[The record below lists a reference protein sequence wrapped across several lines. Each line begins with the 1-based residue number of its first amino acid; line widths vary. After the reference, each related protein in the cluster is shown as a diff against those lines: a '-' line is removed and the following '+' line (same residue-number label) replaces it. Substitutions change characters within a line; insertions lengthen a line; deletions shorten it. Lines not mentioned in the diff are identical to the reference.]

1 MTGSAT
7 SSGSNPSGSP
17 EGAVDAEEMQ
27 QLADRVARLVE
38 RSQKVWADSLDR
50 SVDDLATLKP
60 DPLNALPAMSRLA
73 HAYLDQPQ
81 KLAEAALDFW
91 TQQADLWTRI
101 MKRTLGEEDEGPVIR
116 PDKGDRRF
124 QDEQWEQNPFFD
136 YLKQSYLLTGKWLQD
151 RLRDADDIDARD
163 RRKLEFLTKNFI
175 EALSPTNYAATNPA
189 VLKATLEEKGENLL
203 RGLENMIRDLERGH
217 GQLAIRQTDL
227 EAFKV
232 GENMATTPGK
242 VIFQNKV
249 MQLIQY
255 APSTAQ
261 VYARPLLIVPPW
273 INKFYILDLNEK
285 KSLIRWLVGQGH
297 TVFVL
302 SWVNPG
308 EGQRAESWATYM
320 EKGPLTAIGKVLE
333 ETGADKVNLV
343 GYCIGGT
350 MTGTTLA
357 WMAAKGD
364 DRVASATFFTT
375 QLDFSDAGDLQTF
388 VDDEVIEMI
397 ESKVAERGFLAA
409 ENMAAA
415 FNSLRST
422 DLIWSFVINNYLLGK
437 ENFPFDLLYWNADST
452 HMPGK
457 VHVFYLDEF
466 YNRNTLARGEMEIGG
481 IRLDLGRIKVPAY
494 HVATIEDHIAPAP
507 SAYRAAK
514 LLGSRSQ
521 RFVLTGSGHIAGVVN
536 PPAAQ
541 KYQYWT
547 KAGVREPALA
557 EWREGTEETA
567 GSWWPDWDAW
577 LAKLSK
583 GRKVAARKPGAVL
596 GQIEDAPGTYVK
608 VRFDAG

>member
-1 MTGSAT
+1 MTDPADAAD
-7 SSGSNPSGSP
+7 P
-17 EGAVDAEEMQ
+17 EE
-27 QLADRVARLVE
+27 LKRLSDRIASLVE
-38 RSQKVWADSLDR
+38 RSQKVWAESLDR
-50 SVDDLATLKP
+50 SVDEGMTLKP

-73 HAYLDQPQ
+73 QTYLDHPQ
-81 KLAEAALDFW
+81 KLAEAAIDFW
-91 TQQADLWTRI
+91 TRQADLWTRI
-101 MKRTLGEEDEGPVIR
+101 MTRTLGEEDPGPAIR
-116 PDKGDRRF
+116 PDKGDKRF
-124 QDEQWEQNPFFD
+124 QDELWEQNPFFD
-136 YLKQSYLLTGKWLQD
+136 YLKQSYLLTGKWLHD
-151 RLRDADDIDARD
+151 RLSDAESLDPRD
-163 RRKLEFLTKNFI
+163 RRKIEFLTRNFI
-175 EALSPTNYAATNPA
+175 EALAPTNYAVTNPA
-189 VLKATLEEKGENLL
+189 VLKATLEEKGDNLL
-203 RGLENMIRDLERGH
+203 RGLENLLRDIDRGH
-217 GQLAIRQTDL
+217 GRLAIRQTDL

-242 VIFQNKV
+242 VVFQNEV
-249 MQLIQY
+249 MQLVQY
-255 APSTAQ
+255 APATAQ
-261 VYARPLLIVPPW
+261 VHALPVLIVPPW

-285 KSLIRWLVGQGH
+285 KSLIRWLVGEGH

-308 EGQRAESWATYM
+308 ETQRDETWASYM
-320 EKGPLTAIGKVLE
+320 EKGPLTAISRVLE
-333 ETGADKVNLV
+333 ETGEARLNLV

-388 VDDEVIEMI
+388 VDDEVIDMI

-481 IRLDLGRIKVPAY
+481 VRLDLGKIKVPVY
-494 HVATIEDHIAPAP
+494 HVATVEDHIAPAP
-507 SAYRAAK
+507 SAYRAAR
-514 LLGSRSQ
+514 LLGSRRQ
-521 RFVLTGSGHIAGVVN
+521 RFVLAGSGHIAGVVN
-536 PPAAQ
+536 PPSLC
-541 KYQYWT
+541 KYQHWS
-547 KAGVREPALA
+547 KDGVKEPTLEQWLKTA
-557 EWREGTEETA
+557 EEA
-567 GSWWPDWDAW
+567 PGSWWPDWDAW
-577 LAKLSK
+577 LARQSK
-583 GRKVAARKPGAVL
+583 GRKVPARQPGSVL
-596 GQIEDAPGTYVK
+596 GQIEPAPGSYVK
-608 VRFDAG
+608 VRYDDC